1 MVTYGSR
8 VIIYGIDP
16 CIERSERSGRSELF
30 AMKIFPAFLL
40 FCAGV
45 LHAQPYINYRGIV
58 NAASFMPQG
67 PSGSEIAQG
76 SIFSIFGSGLGPSGS
91 TPASQFPLQTSLA
104 NVSVTV
110 TQGSTSVNALPI
122 GVTPGQLDVIMPSNA
137 PIGRVSITVT
147 SSGAASNPVT
157 ATVAQ
162 SSFGIFSIGGSGFG
176 PGVLQNYISQ
186 NNQPIN
192 SLTVTAAPG
201 QTVTLWGTG
210 LGPVPADN
218 VAPTQGNLPTPVEVF
233 VGGQSATVQ
242 YSGRSPCCAGV
253 DQIVFQ
259 VPATAPLGC
268 YVPVQVRT
276 NQTVVS
282 NSVTMAIQTNN
293 AACSDPMNSLS
304 TAYLKGG
311 KVGVAVLSRSDDY
324 LDVDANTPTD
334 ATSDLGMLTLRAAP
348 GGSYFF
354 NPAISAPPVG
364 ACSTY
369 TVSGSHPVWTL
380 PDLFGGLGT
389 ELDAGAKVNV
399 SGSGNAAIAR
409 AAASPLYA
417 ALLGSTDPAFGVT
430 GLVINSSGT
439 TTVSAT
445 GGNVVGQF
453 SVSIPATP
461 ALNWNNRLQITSV
474 NRSQPLAIT
483 WDTTGL
489 QNALM
494 IVAGS
499 EYDLPSNT
507 QRSFVCSTLGSAG
520 SFSVPAYILG
530 ALPASRPNVGQ
541 STGIVML
548 GAFPA
553 QTVVPFAATGLDS
566 GLGIGVVSSS
576 TAVLF
581 Q

>member
-1 MVTYGSR
+1 MVTYAPR
-8 VIIYGIDP
+8 FIIFGID
-16 CIERSERSGRSELF
+16 RASSGAGAEIDQEF
-30 AMKIFPAFLL
+30 VMKILPAFLL
-40 FCAGV
+40 FCAGI

-58 NAASFMPQG
+58 NAASLMPQG
-67 PSGSEIAQG
+67 PIGSEIAQG
-76 SIFSIFGSGLGPSGS
+76 SVFSIFGSGLGPAGS
-91 TPASQFPLQTSLA
+91 NPASQFPLQTSLA

-110 TQGSTSVNALPI
+110 TQGSISLNALPI

-147 SSGAASNPVT
+147 FNGATSNPVT

-162 SSFGIFSIGGSGFG
+162 SSFGIFALGGSGYG
-176 PGVLQNYISQ
+176 PGTLQNYISGS
-186 NNQPIN
+186 NQPIN
-192 SLTVTAAPG
+192 SLTVTAAPS

-210 LGPVPADN
+210 LGPVTSDN

-253 DQIVFQ
+253 DQIVFE
-259 VPATAPLGC
+259 VPANAPLGC

-276 NQTVVS
+276 NQTVLS
-282 NSVTMAIQTNN
+282 NSVTMAIQTNGS
-293 AACSDPMNSLS
+293 ACSDPFNSLS
-304 TAYLKGG
+304 AAYLKGG

-334 ATSDLGMLTLRAAP
+334 ATSDLGMLTLRSAP

-364 ACSTY
+364 SCSTY
-369 TVSGSHPVWTL
+369 TVSGSHPAWTL
-380 PDLFGGLGT
+380 PDLFGGLGM
-389 ELDAGAKVNV
+389 ELDAGAKVSV
-399 SGSGNAAIAR
+399 SGSSNTSIAR

-417 ALLGSTDPAFGVT
+417 ALLGSTDPAFGT
-430 GLVINSSGT
+430 SGLVINNSGV

-445 GGNVVGQF
+445 GGNRVGPF
-453 SVSIPATP
+453 SVAIPAVA
-461 ALNWNNRLQITSV
+461 ALNWNNRLQIESV

-507 QRSFVCSTLGSAG
+507 QRSFVCSALGSAG
-520 SFSVPAYILG
+520 TFSVPAYILG
-530 ALPASRPNVGQ
+530 ALPPSRANVGQ
-541 STGIVML
+541 STGVVML
-548 GAFPA
+548 GALPA
-553 QTVVPFAATGLDS
+553 QAVVPFSATGLDS

-576 TAVLF
+576 TTVLF